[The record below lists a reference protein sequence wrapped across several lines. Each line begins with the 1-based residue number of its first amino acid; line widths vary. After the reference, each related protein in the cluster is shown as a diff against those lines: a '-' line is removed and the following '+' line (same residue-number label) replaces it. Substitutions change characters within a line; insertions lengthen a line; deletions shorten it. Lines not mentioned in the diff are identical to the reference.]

1 MFVRKGDMC
10 MNGKIRFAKRLLFV
24 LAFVLLLGAPFSL
37 KEARAATKN
46 GFVKENGKTY
56 YYENGQLCKKGFVTM
71 GGKTYYF
78 SKQTGAMAV
87 GWVQNTKG
95 QLRYF
100 DRETGEM
107 LTGWAVNAQGQ
118 RRYFAKKSGI
128 MGTGWLQNQKGQK
141 RYFNK
146 KTGIMATGWV
156 KNTKGQY
163 RYFAKKSGI
172 MLTGWQTNAK
182 QQKRYFA
189 KNSGIMLT
197 GWVTNTKNE
206 SRYFDRQSGI
216 MVTGTQTVDGTRYR
230 FGTSGIIEAVDTKI
244 VGIDAGHQAQQ
255 NKGVEPIGP
264 GSSQMKQKVSSGTE
278 GVYTG
283 LEEYQ
288 LNLDIALALQKEL
301 ESRGYTVVMTRTTND
316 VDISN
321 AQRAQLINASGADIC
336 VRLHGNGGP
345 ASVRGANTYYPSSAN
360 PYVAYLSAESQKLS
374 EILLQEYC
382 NATGLRNAGAQARD
396 DLTGTNWSTV
406 PVALL
411 EMGYMSNVSDDYY
424 MSTALGQ
431 QQMVQGIA
439 NGIDAYFAN

>member
-1 MFVRKGDMC
+1 MERKTGFI
-10 MNGKIRFAKRLLFV
+10 KKLLFALV
-24 LAFVLLLGAPFSL
+24 FAVLLSVPFSL
-37 KEARAATKN
+37 KEAQAAPRN

-56 YYENGQLCKKGFVTM
+56 YYENGQLCKRGFVTL
-71 GGKTYYF
+71 GDKTYYF

-87 GWVQNTKG
+87 GWVRNSKNK
-95 QLRYF
+95 LRYF
-100 DRETGEM
+100 DPETGEM
-107 LTGWAVNAQGQ
+107 LTGWAINAKGQ
-118 RRYFAKKSGI
+118 RRYFTLRSGI
-128 MGTGWLQNQKGQK
+128 MLTSWQQNQKGQM
-141 RYFNK
+141 RYFSQ
-146 KTGIMATGWV
+146 KTGIMLTTWA
-156 KNTKGQY
+156 KNAKGQY
-163 RYFAKKSGI
+163 RYFTKKGGI

-182 QQKRYFA
+182 GQKRYFT
-189 KNSGIMLT
+189 KRSGIMLT
-197 GWVTNTKNE
+197 GWQTNTKNQR
-206 SRYFDRQSGI
+206 RYFDQTSGI
-216 MVTGTQTVDGTRYR
+216 MMTGMQTVDGTKYR
-230 FGTSGIIEAVDTKI
+230 FGTSGIMEAAKI
-244 VGIDAGHQAQQ
+244 VGIDAGHQARQ

-264 GSSQMKQKVSSGTE
+264 GSSQLKQKVSSGTE

-301 ESRGYTVVMTRTTND
+301 ESRGYTVVMTRNVND

-321 AQRAQLINASGADIC
+321 AERAQLINASGADIC

-345 ASVRGANTYYPSSAN
+345 SYVRGANTYYPSSSN
-360 PYVAYLSAESQKLS
+360 PYVAYLSAQSQKLS
-374 EILLQEYC
+374 ELLLQEYC

-411 EMGYMSNVSDDYY
+411 EMGYMSNASDDYY
-424 MSTALGQ
+424 MSTELGR